1 MREILF
7 KAKGRDGEGWQEG
20 FYWNTQDTTYCVQE
34 DYERNPENTHHY
46 LLFDRMTD
54 WGLPNRKYRMDID
67 TETLCQYTG
76 LMDKKNQ
83 KIWENDIIEFDDTGE
98 EGYEYKEGFDF
109 RNRAVI
115 VWKNGRF
122 ELDKLLSDNSGVLEL
137 MNDSHE
143 EFWDSLKDCEVIGN
157 IFDNP
162 ELLSQK
168 N

>member
-34 DYERNPENTHHY
+34 DYGRNPGNAHHY

-54 WGLPNRKYRMDID
+54 WGLPNRKYRMDIEP
-67 TETLCQYTG
+67 ETLCQYTG
-76 LMDKKNQ
+76 LTDKKHR

-109 RNRAVI
+109 RNRAVV
-115 VWKNGRF
+115 VWNNGRF
-122 ELDKLLSDNSGVLEL
+122 ELTKLISDNSGILDL
-137 MNDSHE
+137 MNNYHE
-143 EFWDSLKDCEVIGN
+143 EFWDALKDCEVIGN

-162 ELLSQK
+162 NLLNSQ